1 MAVRSNP
8 RLVSTGT
15 DAPDFELI
23 AETTAIGSAAGND
36 FTIADPTVSR
46 RHATIIHL
54 DNSFRITDLG
64 ATNGTY
70 VNGSR
75 ISAPVELKNGD
86 ELRFGAAVFRFAHP
100 VRSPLGNA
108 RSRKTMVLLISGLV
122 FAAGFAITIYLV
134 NFDRLQGA
142 TETSTSVPPSP
153 VDASSVASLNSVP
166 TPVTGTAPDAVPSA
180 AVSDSD
186 ANVPSPNTD
195 DSWLRSL
202 NGYRENAGL
211 PPVTENNR
219 FSRGD
224 YLHSRYI
231 VKNYGKQIAERANLG
246 AEMHFEDPSKPW
258 YTVEG
263 KNAGLAGDVDQF
275 WSPRGPSS
283 PSWAIDNW
291 MQSPFHR
298 LPILNP
304 HLHSVGY
311 GSICEDAVCIASLNL
326 NSDVDPMLSA
336 PEKLSAPIEYPPNGA
351 SIELNSFDGEWPDP
365 LTSCSGYSVP
375 AGYPITLQLGSLV
388 NSGISSY
395 SLKQTA
401 PTTAALEACAFDGN
415 NYDNPDPGTQ
425 NMIRNQLTNFGAV
438 VMIPRA
444 PLAAGDYS
452 VSITAGGHEYAWSF
466 SVQR

>member
-1 MAVRSNP
+1 MPSNP

-15 DAPDFELI
+15 GIADFDLI
-23 AETTAIGSAAGND
+23 ADTTAIGSAPAND

-46 RHATIIHL
+46 RHATITRL
-54 DNSFRITDLG
+54 ANSFRITDLG

-75 ISAPVELKNGD
+75 ISAPVELKHGD
-86 ELRFGAAVFRFAHP
+86 ELRFGAAVFRFADSVRRP
-100 VRSPLGNA
+100 VRNA
-108 RSRKTMVLLISGLV
+108 RSRKTMGLLVSTLV
-122 FAAGFAITIYLV
+122 FAAGFAITLYLV
-134 NFDRLQGA
+134 NFDRLQDA
-142 TETSTSVPPSP
+142 SETSTSSAVWP
-153 VDASSVASLNSVP
+153 VGANSVTSSNP
-166 TPVTGTAPDAVPSA
+166 VSSPVTGAASDATPPA
-180 AVSDSD
+180 AVSDLD
-186 ANVPSPNTD
+186 AHLPSPNTD

-202 NGYRENAGL
+202 NGYRKSAGL

-231 VKNYGKQIAERANLG
+231 VKNFGKQIAERVNLG
-246 AEMHFEDPSKPW
+246 PEMHFEDPSKPW

-263 KNAGLAGDVDQF
+263 KNSGLAGDVDQF

-311 GSICEDAVCIASLNL
+311 GTICENAVCIASLNL

-336 PEKLSAPIEYPPNGA
+336 PEKLSAPIEYPPKGA
-351 SIELNSFDGEWPDP
+351 SIDLNSFEGEWPDP

-388 NSGISSY
+388 NPGLSGY

-401 PTTAALEACAFDGN
+401 PTIVALEACAFDGN
-415 NYDNPDPGTQ
+415 NYNNPDPGTQ

-444 PLAAGDYS
+444 PLASGAYS
-452 VSITAGGHEYAWSF
+452 VTITAGGHEYSWSF
-466 SVQR
+466 SVRP